1 MPNPPDERR
10 VALREHAACF
20 ARDQLSIDIATAER
34 TNTFHRDGWRRCA
47 EFGLF
52 SMALPEEYG
61 GAGAPLSDLLAV
73 M

>member
-10 VALREHAACF
+10 VALREHAARF
-20 ARDQLSIDIATAER
+20 ARDQLSIDIAASDR
-34 TNTFHRDGWRRCA
+34 ASTFHRDGWRRCA